1 MDYSEGFL
9 SAVAN
14 ETRFWSNKISADP
27 YGSLVYSVEPFLSS
41 AFSQG
46 TEDSSSYPPT
56 RTLLFP
62 TNIYWAWSLNTSDH
76 EIFESIKQSTQQL
89 TNLAEAEWELRDFR
103 YPLGEDLWRESREVE
118 ECISTIQRMWW
129 ASLVAGSFSCV
140 SQALC
145 LLLDK
150 ESWEVPIKQ
159 MNGWISAGL
168 HRVFELA
175 LLSVRL
181 LNPPSFSLHAP
192 WSSSFGACHG
202 KARDIVSK
210 WSRQYKTT
218 TTFRTENHATK

>member
-1 MDYSEGFL
+1 M

-118 ECISTIQRMWW
+118 ECQ
-129 ASLVAGSFSCV
+129 
-140 SQALC
+140 
-145 LLLDK
+145 K
-150 ESWEVPIKQ
+150 
-159 MNGWISAGL
+159 
-168 HRVFELA
+168 
-175 LLSVRL
+175 SVRSRKCDEPHWWL
-181 LNPPSFSLHAP
+181 EVLVVYLRHFVYFWTKSL
-192 WSSSFGACHG
+192 
-202 KARDIVSK
+202 
-210 WSRQYKTT
+210 
-218 TTFRTENHATK
+218 E

>member
-89 TNLAEAEWELRDFR
+89 TNLAEAEGQDLSALSLYGNYAIFDTPLEKIYGGNLERLRSVKNQYD
-103 YPLGEDLWRESREVE
+103 PENV
-118 ECISTIQRMWW
+118 M
-129 ASLVAGSFSCV
+129 SLTG
-140 SQALC
+140 
-145 LLLDK
+145 
-150 ESWEVPIKQ
+150 
-159 MNGWISAGL
+159 GWK
-168 HRVFELA
+168 F
-175 LLSVRL
+175 
-181 LNPPSFSLHAP
+181 
-192 WSSSFGACHG
+192 
-202 KARDIVSK
+202 
-210 WSRQYKTT
+210 
-218 TTFRTENHATK
+218 